1 MRNIISISGRTDLS
15 NPANEPALVC
25 RDGRIE
31 QSFHYWRGD
40 SGQRYLHTVY
50 PLIDCPLMAAV
61 NYILV
66 YRDAGGVRR
75 PLDVGRTSGASESLN
90 LAKLRRR
97 AALMGANEVHVH
109 FMAETPGTRARVEA
123 DVAARQLGRAV
134 VRREFVAANDG
145 EELVCA

>member
-1 MRNIISISGRTDLS
+1 
-15 NPANEPALVC
+15 
-25 RDGRIE
+25 
-31 QSFHYWRGD
+31 
-40 SGQRYLHTVY
+40 
-50 PLIDCPLMAAV
+50 MAAV

-66 YRDAGGVRR
+66 YRDADGVRR

-109 FMAETPGTRARVEA
+109 FMAETPGARARVEA

-134 VRREFVAANDG
+134 VTREFVAANDG
-145 EELVCA
+145 VEMVCA